1 MVARPPAKRQP
12 GTGAPRPG
20 DFGYTRATVLFAL
33 LAGLGFVGGFLSG
46 LLGIG
51 GGIVLVPL
59 LLFVPRLLGFPSL
72 DMRDVAG
79 ITMVQVFAA
88 AALGSVL
95 HRRYRATNSQVVQ
108 WMGAGMIVGA
118 AIGGVVSK
126 YVTLTVLEAAFVV
139 LAFAAAP
146 LLFVPPPADE
156 IGEGPARDVA
166 PGLAFGA
173 ALAIGLLSGLV
184 GVGGAFLVIPVMI
197 YFFGLPTRAAI
208 GSSLGVMLVSA
219 LAGVLAKLVTGQVML
234 PWAAALV
241 AGALPGTWVGATA
254 SRRVPA
260 RGLRLAL
267 AVLVTVTATRL
278 LVDLVMTLRSTPPSA
293 VGR

>member
-1 MVARPPAKRQP
+1 VGWKMESKPSIH
-12 GTGAPRPG
+12 
-20 DFGYTRATVLFAL
+20 FGYTRATVLFAL

-59 LLFVPRLLGFPSL
+59 LLYIPRLLGFPSP

-79 ITMVQVFAA
+79 ITIVQVFAA
-88 AALGSVL
+88 SALGFLL
-95 HRRYRATNSQVVQ
+95 HRRHRTTNPQVVR
-108 WMGAGMIVGA
+108 WMGAGMVAGA
-118 AIGGVVSK
+118 AVGGVASK
-126 YVTLTVLEAAFVV
+126 FVPLTMLEAAFVV
-139 LAFAAAP
+139 LAFTAAP
-146 LLFVPPPADE
+146 LLFVPPLADE
-156 IGEGPARDVA
+156 IGEGPARDIS
-166 PGLAFGA
+166 PEGAFGA

-197 YFFGLPTRAAI
+197 YFLGMPTRAAI
-208 GSSLGVMLVSA
+208 GSSLGVLLVSA
-219 LAGVLAKLVTGQVML
+219 LAGALGKLATGQIML

-241 AGALPGTWVGATA
+241 AGALPGTWVGAAA

-267 AVLVTVTATRL
+267 AVLVTVTAVRM
-278 LVDLVMTLRSTPPSA
+278 LVDLVMTLRLTPPAA